1 MVTGLYPDIDF
12 HLNFTPY
19 DPFAIFKDRGGWNAK
34 RGSSVLHSDSKETER
49 WKERIAFDKIDLLY
63 LYGFGLGRYWSPI
76 QEWLK
81 KKSSHTLI
89 ILEDD
94 LGALAAFFE
103 MKEIGKIL
111 THPQVHLKYIPDP
124 KAWDDVLEE
133 LASTFPY
140 DKLEVSALE
149 SRRTTPI
156 FRRLKLKIQRKTTL
170 WHATL
175 AEAIHSHLFY
185 RNILENMKQLPQSFC
200 ANRLAGKFE
209 GIPAII
215 CGAGPSLKK
224 AAPHLK
230 KLENKALIF
239 AGGSTLSALSH
250 LKIKPHFGMAVD
262 PNPREYD
269 CVKGCRFTD
278 IPFLYAG
285 RLLPKVFKVFKGP
298 LGYIRSGT
306 GGACEAYFE
315 KELGIE
321 DAFIGP
327 ELGREALSVTTLAV
341 AMATA
346 LGCNPIIL
354 VGLDMAYSNEKLYA
368 EGVLA
373 KGSFDKTAMRS
384 SERLLKR
391 KDRNGR
397 SIYTAVK
404 WVMESDTLSLFAKNH
419 PKHLFLNATEDGLGF
434 RKIPYI
440 PLQAALEEHCHQT
453 YPLRQK
459 IQKAIAASRLD
470 ITPAQVLSQFSLLR
484 SSLKRCLKL
493 VKALLSDLES
503 PTTIVLEMDLK
514 EELAFE
520 PLLAT
525 TLPAFTLGVRKS
537 FCFPHQTQDKEKELA
552 FEKAKWSHLKEC
564 IETHLETL
572 K

>member
-1 MVTGLYPDIDF
+1 MLNGLYPDIDF
-12 HLNFTPY
+12 HLNFIPY
-19 DPFAIFKDRGGWNAK
+19 DPFELFKDHGGWNAR
-34 RGSSVLHSDSKETER
+34 RGSFILHSDSKEVDR
-49 WKERIAFDKIDLLY
+49 WKERIHFDKIDLLY
-63 LYGFGLGRYWSPI
+63 LYGFGLGRYWKPI
-76 QEWLK
+76 QEWLG
-81 KKSSHTLI
+81 KKSSHALVL
-89 ILEDD
+89 LEDD

-103 MKEIGKIL
+103 MKEAAKIL
-111 THPQVHLKYIPDP
+111 THPQVHLKYISDP
-124 KAWDDVLEE
+124 KTWDNALEE

-149 SRRTTPI
+149 SRRATPI

-185 RNILENMKQLPQSFC
+185 RNVLENMKRLPQSFC
-200 ANRLAGKFE
+200 ANRLRGKFE

-224 AAPHLK
+224 AAPYLK

-250 LKIKPHFGMAVD
+250 LKIKPHLGMAVD

-269 CVKGCRFTD
+269 CIKGCQFTD
-278 IPFLYAG
+278 IPFLYAS
-285 RLLPKVFKVFKGP
+285 RVLPKVFEVFEGP

-306 GGACEAYFE
+306 GGPCEAYFE
-315 KELGIE
+315 KAFGIE

-354 VGLDMAYSNEKLYA
+354 VGLDMAYSDEKLYA

-373 KGSFDKTAMRS
+373 PGSFDKTVMRS

-391 KDRNGR
+391 KDRSGR

-419 PKHLFLNATEDGLGF
+419 PKHQFLNATEGGLGF

-440 PLQAALEEHCHQT
+440 PLQAAIEEHCRQT
-453 YPLRQK
+453 YPLRKK
-459 IQKAIAASRLD
+459 IQQSIVASSLKIA
-470 ITPAQVLSQFSLLR
+470 PAQVTAQFSLLR

-493 VKALLSDLES
+493 VKALLADLKS
-503 PTTIVLEMDLK
+503 AKAIVLEMDLK
-514 EELAFE
+514 EEMAFE
-520 PLLAT
+520 PLLAA

-537 FCFPHQTQDKEKELA
+537 FCFPHGAEDKEKELA
-552 FEKAKWSHLKEC
+552 FEKAKWTHLKEC

>member
-19 DPFAIFKDRGGWNAK
+19 DSFELFKDQGGWNAR
-34 RGSSVLHSDSKETER
+34 RGSFVLHSDSKEIDR
-49 WKERIAFDKIDLLY
+49 WKDRIAFDKIDLLY
-63 LYGFGLGRYWSPI
+63 LYGFGLGRYWKPI
-76 QEWLK
+76 QKWLE
-81 KKSSHTLI
+81 KKSSHALV

-103 MKEIGKIL
+103 MKEAATIL
-111 THPQVHLKYIPDP
+111 AHPQVHLKYIPDP
-124 KAWDDVLEE
+124 KGWDDVLEE

-149 SRRTTPI
+149 SRRTTSV

-185 RNILENMKQLPQSFC
+185 RNVLENMQKLPQSFC
-200 ANRLAGKFE
+200 ANRLRGKFE
-209 GIPAII
+209 EIPAIV

-224 AAPHLK
+224 AAPYLK

-250 LKIKPHFGMAVD
+250 LEVKPHLGMAVD

-269 CVKGCRFTD
+269 CVKGCQFTD
-278 IPFLYAG
+278 VPFLYAG
-285 RLLPKVFKVFKGP
+285 RVLPKVFEVFKGP

-306 GGACEAYFE
+306 GGSCEAYFE
-315 KELGIE
+315 KEFGIE
-321 DAFIGP
+321 DPFIGP

-354 VGLDMAYSNEKLYA
+354 VGLDMAYSDEKLYA

-373 KGSFDKTAMRS
+373 KGSFDKTIMRS
-384 SERLLKR
+384 SERVLKR
-391 KDRNGR
+391 KDRHGR

-404 WVMESDTLSLFAKNH
+404 WVMESDTLSLFSKKH
-419 PKHLFLNATEDGLGF
+419 PKQLFLNATEGGLGF

-440 PLQAALEEHCHQT
+440 SLETAIEKHCRKT
-453 YPLRQK
+453 YPLRKK
-459 IQKAIAASRLD
+459 IEQVIAVSRLNV
-470 ITPAQVLSQFSLLR
+470 TPTQVATQFSLLR

-503 PTTIVLEMDLK
+503 PRAIVLEMDLK
-514 EELAFE
+514 EEVAFE

-537 FCFPHQTQDKEKELA
+537 FCFPHQTKDKEKELA
-552 FEKAKWSHLKEC
+552 FERAKWTHLKEC

-572 K
+572 